1 MSDRSLTFDTSS
13 RFNIGASP
21 SLKRQK
27 EFSQPVFR
35 MVDVLPALSRQLR
48 LDEKA
53 KEISVMS
60 LVDHFLSSE
69 FDGRFSGLAK
79 ASHMV
84 FKNDKRALII
94 DVKSG
99 LVASE
104 LGFYVPSLLQQIN
117 HYAPQTEITVHQ
129 IKLRIR

>member
-1 MSDRSLTFDTSS
+1 MSDRSSTFDKVS

-21 SLKRQK
+21 ALKRQK

-35 MVDVLPALSRQLR
+35 LVDILPGLSRQLR

-53 KEISVMS
+53 KEISVLS
-60 LVDHFLSSE
+60 LVDHFLGSE
-69 FDGRFSGLAK
+69 FDGRFLGLAK

-84 FKNDKRALII
+84 FKNDKRVLLI

-104 LGFYVPSLLQQIN
+104 LGFHTQALLAQIN